1 MPVVSVIVPVYNAE
15 PYLAQCIESLLC
27 QTHRDLQII
36 LVNDGSTDNSLAIA
50 ERYTYTDS
58 RISLYTQPNAG
69 QSAARNNG
77 MRHATGDYISFIDAD
92 DYIDA
97 DYYQTLLHACHPDTD
112 VVQIGYRRVQDGR
125 VLFSRC
131 PRTFHQYTSPCL
143 RLYRRDFL
151 TRHALSFAEGMIYE
165 DVLFSIDLWGTRPP
179 YRLLHY
185 TGYNYRL
192 NPHST
197 TARRNR
203 QAEQT
208 LYAALRQRYTNTHD
222 WRLKL
227 LTIYTIIRLKL
238 HFIYHD

>member
-36 LVNDGSTDNSLAIA
+36 LVNDGSTDNSLAVA
-50 ERYTYTDS
+50 ERYARADT
-58 RISLYTQPNAG
+58 RIQLYTQPDLG
-69 QSAARNNG
+69 QSAARNRG
-77 MRHATGDYISFIDAD
+77 MQYATGEYLSFIDAD
-92 DYIDA
+92 DYLDA
-97 DYYQTLLHACHPDTD
+97 DYYETLLSAFRPDTL

-165 DVLFSIDLWGTRPP
+165 DVLFSIDLWGKRPP

-203 QAEQT
+203 RAEQA
-208 LYAALRQRYTNTHD
+208 LFAALRQRYAAARDLRHKG
-222 WRLKL
+222 L
-227 LTIYTIIRLKL
+227 IAYTCIRLKI
-238 HFIYHD
+238 HFAHHE